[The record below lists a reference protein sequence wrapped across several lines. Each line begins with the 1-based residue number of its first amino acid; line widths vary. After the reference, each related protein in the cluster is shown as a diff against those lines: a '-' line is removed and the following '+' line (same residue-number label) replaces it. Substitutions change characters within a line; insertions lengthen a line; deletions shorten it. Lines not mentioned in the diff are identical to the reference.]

1 MVMLME
7 MAPFHSMS
15 SNILLVKQRMATT
28 LMIQEAAEVAK
39 AAEAVV
45 DLEVEETE
53 AEVYQEEEETEA
65 EVAQEEEETEVE
77 VDQEEEEA
85 TALDLMAVMK
95 IKKKEKIEKDTRM
108 I

>member
-28 LMIQEAAEVAK
+28 LMDQE

-45 DLEVEETE
+45 DLGVEETE
-53 AEVYQEEEETEA
+53 AEVDQEEEVTEV

-95 IKKKEKIEKDTRM
+95 IKKKEKIEKDTIM